1 MQNLRTMVIN
11 IVVLIVGLNY
21 SGLNSLLM
29 AQDQS
34 TGAVHKRFQAEL
46 IEDDQKAGLILNV
59 TYYGNLPTSHQA
71 EKSLRFVLDAAS
83 IIHSDVDITA
93 KAWHSK
99 SAESDDRSAITLS
112 NGVDSL
118 FYSAKDKAI
127 QSAEPS
133 DAKSGDKDNQS
144 DDLATIMQD
153 SKVVKTCK
161 DVSPENLSTLASM
174 AIGKRGEARKNI
186 VKVMRDWC
194 KGNDIELSR
203 KMRVCM
209 SSISKAVVAMPTTA
223 VIEPADLAE
232 ALALGKK
239 SFTDQANR
247 CSRCHGAKGS
257 GGSRGPDLTDD
268 EWQHCD
274 GTVEGIKKVILSG
287 VPLNKLKDSSR
298 TFQMNAYK
306 DFKTDKKQLNEL
318 AIYVHS
324 LSQN

>member
-1 MQNLRTMVIN
+1 MQNRRAMVTN

-21 SGLNSLLM
+21 SGLNSPLI
-29 AQDQS
+29 AQEQS
-34 TGAVHKRFQAEL
+34 TGAVLKRFQAEL
-46 IEDDQKAGLILNV
+46 IEGDPTKGLILNV
-59 TYYGNLPTSHQA
+59 TYYGNLPTSNQA
-71 EKSLRFVLDAAS
+71 EKSLRLVLDAAS

-127 QSAEPS
+127 RSAEPS

-144 DDLATIMQD
+144 DDIATIMKD

-161 DVSPENLSTLASM
+161 DVSQENLSILASL
-174 AIGKRGEARKNI
+174 AIEKRGQERKFI

-194 KGNDIELSR
+194 KENDVELSR

-209 SSISKAVVAMPTTA
+209 SSISKAIVAMPTTTE
-223 VIEPADLAE
+223 IEPADLAE
-232 ALALGKK
+232 VLALGKK
-239 SFTDQANR
+239 SFEGDNH
-247 CSRCHGAKGS
+247 CSRCHAPDGR

-268 EWQHCD
+268 EWDHCD
-274 GTVEGIKKVILSG
+274 GSIEGIKKVILSG
-287 VPLNKLKDSSR
+287 VPLNKLKDSTR
-298 TFQMNAYK
+298 TIKMSAYK
-306 DFKTDKKQLNEL
+306 ELKNDKKQLNDL
-318 AIYVHS
+318 AVYVHS